1 MLQFLLTRAAH
12 AAIVL
17 CIVVTLAFAGVH
29 LIPGDA
35 ILAAIGST
43 GNAADMSGVEAVRKS
58 YRMDGPVITQFWQW
72 LSHFVRGDWGDSIGN
87 GQPVLNMFMQR
98 LPVTLELFLGATFW
112 ALLIGIPTGMLSALR
127 QGSLLDRVL
136 STAAMIGISVPSFW
150 AGIVMIYIFA
160 VYFQLLPPSGYTP
173 FTEDPWLNLQS
184 MLMPTLIL
192 GVHSAGLLARYVRSS
207 LLDNLRQDFIRTAR
221 AKGLNERQVI
231 TRHAVKPSMIPV
243 VTVIG
248 LSWAGMLAGAF
259 FVEVIFA
266 LPGLGRMS
274 VDAIFEKDFPVIQ
287 ATLVAVSLNVLA
299 INFLVDVVYA
309 LLDPRI
315 RLGR

>member
-1 MLQFLLTRAAH
+1 MLNFLITRAAH

-17 CIVVTLAFAGVH
+17 CIVVTLSFAGVH

-43 GNAADMSGVEAVRKS
+43 GNASDLSGVEAVRKS
-58 YRMDGPVITQFWQW
+58 YRMDGPIVVQFWQW
-72 LSHFVRGDWGDSIGN
+72 LMHFVSGDWGQSLGS
-87 GQPVLNMFMQR
+87 GQPVREMFMQR
-98 LPVTLELFLGATFW
+98 LPVTLELFVGATFW
-112 ALLIGIPTGMLSALR
+112 TLVIGIPVGLLSALR
-127 QGSLLDRVL
+127 QGSVLDRVL
-136 STAAMIGISVPSFW
+136 SVVTLIGISVPSFW

-173 FTEDPWLNLQS
+173 FSEDPWLNLQS

-192 GVHSAGLLARYVRSS
+192 GMHSAGLLARYVRSS

-221 AKGLNERQVI
+221 AKGLSERQVV

-248 LSWAGMLAGAF
+248 LSWAGLLAGAF
-259 FVEVIFA
+259 FIEVIFA

-299 INFLVDVVYA
+299 VNFLVDVVYA

-315 RLGR
+315 RLGA